1 MRAGLCCCAVLL
13 AACACAAGTRHGPN
27 PVGDALSAQRLPQAG
42 APSASEKA
50 ALRPSS
56 YRIARWSSVAEGNV
70 LPGFLFMQGA
80 EEGGSTQVP
89 LGGGRGAPLAFS
101 PSEGADDD
109 IWELDSE
116 DMRSPPLPYLLQDRW
131 GCERRPK
138 EVPSLVLEDSGARA
152 TVLPSLGGKVWSLV
166 TKRGVK
172 GDVQEKEVL
181 FANPAHQPANIG
193 ALKVRV
199 GKPDQP
205 SDISAWAFTS

>member
-1 MRAGLCCCAVLL
+1 M
-13 AACACAAGTRHGPN
+13 
-27 PVGDALSAQRLPQAG
+27 
-42 APSASEKA
+42 
-50 ALRPSS
+50 
-56 YRIARWSSVAEGNV
+56 

-172 GDVQEKEVL
+172 GDVQEKEML